1 LRGSMDSED
10 ILSAFAT
17 VKADAVQRHLG
28 DSKLRTFCT
37 VSPKW
42 YLGVVIA
49 YPTELPGVE
58 GSFAEVRRSERI
70 RGAQEEESPQ
80 CISLKVDKNN
90 IHDLF
95 PEAHMKV
102 LDRLKSVKR
111 ELEQSRD
118 DSADE
123 HAAKQRR
130 L

>member
-17 VKADAVQRHLG
+17 VKADAVQHHLG
-28 DSKLRTFCT
+28 NSKLRTFCT

-42 YLGVVIA
+42 YLGVFIA
-49 YPTELPGVE
+49 YPTELPGAE

-95 PEAHMKV
+95 P
-102 LDRLKSVKR
+102 
-111 ELEQSRD
+111 
-118 DSADE
+118 
-123 HAAKQRR
+123 
-130 L
+130 